1 MSLGDVHI
9 MMFYR
14 RLEKVSLTHSIKFV
28 TITFL
33 KYSFSVPPIE
43 FVQCLK
49 NLRETSQ
56 GRPNCVLKSR
66 LHSDI
71 LGTSPGRQF

>member
-33 KYSFSVPPIE
+33 KYSFSLQPIE

-49 NLRETSQ
+49 ILER
-56 GRPNCVLKSR
+56 RPKDVLIAS
-66 LHSDI
+66 
-71 LGTSPGRQF
+71 